1 MSDTLRRARELDPQ
15 ALGRLYDEH
24 APAIYAY
31 LYRRIGS
38 AQEAEELTGDVFVRL
53 LETLRSDGLGRAPLR
68 AWLYRVAHNL
78 AVDHLRRG
86 RPDPWPDEALQA
98 AAGAEPSPEE
108 LLSGN
113 GLASALAALTA
124 DQQQVLALRFGEGLT
139 APAVA
144 EIVDKSVGAVVA
156 LQHRALAALRRL
168 LEDGEHDNN
177 LI

>member
-1 MSDTLRRARELDPQ
+1 MGDTLRRARELDPQ

-78 AVDHLRRG
+78 AMDWFRRQKKMPGIPLAEDLVADNGQPSDIVEDRQVRQRLR
-86 RPDPWPDEALQA
+86 
-98 AAGAEPSPEE
+98 
-108 LLSGN
+108 
-113 GLASALAALTA
+113 ASIQRLTP
-124 DQQQVLALRFGEGLT
+124 DQQRVILLRFAEGF
-139 APAVA
+139 PA
-144 EIVDKSVGAVVA
+144 AVVA
-156 LQHRALAALRRL
+156 GLIGKSEGAVKILQHRAVSRLRKL
-168 LEDGEHDNN
+168 LEG
-177 LI
+177 